1 MDVAFDNLCEQLAVW
16 KCGQV
21 TTRALPGLATG
32 FPALD
37 AALPGRGWP
46 TSALLELL
54 SDTIGLGELSL
65 FLPAISQIST
75 SKGVVFIA
83 PPFVPYAPAFAEAGV
98 DLHRLLVIHQ
108 CTPRD
113 ALASAELALRSGA
126 CGAVAIWESCL
137 FDRPTQNI
145 NYLAL
150 RRLHLAADRGNA
162 MAILFRS
169 AHLARQPSPAVLRIR
184 LAQENG
190 QLGLTLFK
198 RRGLVGE
205 QTVLLNTRAARL
217 QDELIAS
224 PPGRIWSQPLLERLR
239 NRPSPASTFQN

>member
-1 MDVAFDNLCEQLAVW
+1 MDVAFEHLCEQLAVW
-16 KCGQV
+16 KCGQM
-21 TTRALPGLATG
+21 TSRAQPGLATG

-54 SDTIGLGELSL
+54 SDTIGIGELSL
-65 FLPAISQIST
+65 LLPAISRISST
-75 SKGVVFIA
+75 KGVVLIA
-83 PPFVPYAPAFAEAGV
+83 PPFVPYAPAFVEAGV
-98 DLHRLLVIHQ
+98 DLRRLLVIHQ
-108 CTPRD
+108 CSPRD

-126 CGAVAIWESCL
+126 CGAVAVWESCL
-137 FDRPTQNI
+137 FDRPTQSI

-162 MAILFRS
+162 MAILFR
-169 AHLARQPSPAVLRIR
+169 ATHLARQPSPAVLRIK
-184 LAQENG
+184 LAQNNG

-205 QTVLLNTRAARL
+205 QTVLLNPRAARL
-217 QDELIAS
+217 QEEFVTT

-239 NRPSPASTFQN
+239 NRPSPALVLQN

>member
-1 MDVAFDNLCEQLAVW
+1 MVSINTRDLAPVDVAFDNLCEQLAVW

-54 SDTIGLGELSL
+54 SDTIGIGELSL
-65 FLPAISQIST
+65 LLPAISQISST
-75 SKGVVFIA
+75 KGVVFIA

-98 DLHRLLVIHQ
+98 DLRRLLVIHQ

-137 FDRPTQNI
+137 FERPTQSI

-150 RRLHLAADRGNA
+150 RRLHLAAERGNA

-169 AHLARQPSPAVLRIR
+169 DAPFQATIAGGAPHQARPREWPAWPDVVQTQR
-184 LAQENG
+184 L
-190 QLGLTLFK
+190 
-198 RRGLVGE
+198 
-205 QTVLLNTRAARL
+205 
-217 QDELIAS
+217 
-224 PPGRIWSQPLLERLR
+224 GR
-239 NRPSPASTFQN
+239 